1 MEYMLDDTI
10 KLKTRRFAN
19 GQLLESKRSVVQEF
33 PVRLTVNG
41 RELTT
46 LISSPHQLN
55 FLVAGFL
62 RNQGFVDTR
71 TNRRELNGGS

>member
-1 MEYMLDDTI
+1 M
-10 KLKTRRFAN
+10 
-19 GQLLESKRSVVQEF
+19 
-33 PVRLTVNG
+33 RLTVNG

-62 RNQGFVDTR
+62 RNKV
-71 TNRRELNGGS
+71 LSIP